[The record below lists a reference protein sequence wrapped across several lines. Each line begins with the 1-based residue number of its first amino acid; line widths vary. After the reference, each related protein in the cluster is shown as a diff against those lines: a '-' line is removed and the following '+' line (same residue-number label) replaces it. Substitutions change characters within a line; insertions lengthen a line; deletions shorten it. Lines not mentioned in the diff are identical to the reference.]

1 MRIFFF
7 FTFILILNGC
17 TTIEVAK
24 GVSKVS
30 SSIETSVKKMAGK
43 EEKEEEIKEKEE
55 ESINE
60 NISLEEKVSAAK
72 KEKEVVEVEK
82 TRQKKVIK
90 KQKEVIKINFVGKT
104 INEIYMRLGDPNL
117 FRLDGNTQTM
127 RFDSDTCRLFLFF
140 NSTIPMPQVNYFEM
154 RDEKG
159 NLIKEKV
166 NIENCYKKFDLS

>member
-17 TTIEVAK
+17 ATIEVAK

-30 SSIETSVKKMAGK
+30 SSIETSVKKIAGK
-43 EEKEEEIKEKEE
+43 EEKIKEKEE

-72 KEKEVVEVEK
+72 KEKEIVEVEK
-82 TRQKKVIK
+82 TRQKKVVR

-140 NSTIPMPQVNYFEM
+140 NSAIPMPQVNYFEM

-166 NIENCYKKFDLS
+166 DIENCYKKFDLS

>member
-30 SSIETSVKKMAGK
+30 SSIETSVKKISGK
-43 EEKEEEIKEKEE
+43 EEKKEEIKEKEE

>member
-17 TTIEVAK
+17 ATIEVAK

-30 SSIETSVKKMAGK
+30 SSIETSVKKIGGK
-43 EEKEEEIKEKEE
+43 NEKEEEIEEKEE

-82 TRQKKVIK
+82 TRQKKVVK

>member
-17 TTIEVAK
+17 ATIEVAK

-30 SSIETSVKKMAGK
+30 SSIETSVKKIAGK
-43 EEKEEEIKEKEE
+43 EEKIKEKEE

-72 KEKEVVEVEK
+72 KEKEIVEVEK
-82 TRQKKVIK
+82 TRQKKVVK

-104 INEIYMRLGDPNL
+104 INEIYMRLGDSNL

-127 RFDSDTCRLFLFF
+127 RYDSNTCRLFLFF
-140 NSTIPMPQVNYFEM
+140 NSTIPSPRVDYFEM

-159 NLIKEKV
+159 NLIKEKE

>member
-17 TTIEVAK
+17 ATIEVAK

-30 SSIETSVKKMAGK
+30 TSIETSVKKIAGK
-43 EEKEEEIKEKEE
+43 GEIKEKEAV
-55 ESINE
+55 STSE

-72 KEKEVVEVEK
+72 KEKEIVEVEK
-82 TRQKKVIK
+82 TRQKKVVK

-104 INEIYMRLGDPNL
+104 INEIYMRLGDPSL
-117 FRLDGNTQTM
+117 FRLDGNSQTM
-127 RFDSDTCRLFLFF
+127 RFDNDTCRLFLFF
-140 NSTIPMPQVNYFEM
+140 NSTIPMPRVDYFEM
-154 RDEKG
+154 RDEQG

>member
-17 TTIEVAK
+17 ATIEVAK

-30 SSIETSVKKMAGK
+30 TSIETSVKKIAGK
-43 EEKEEEIKEKEE
+43 EEKEEKIKEKDEG
-55 ESINE
+55 SISE

-72 KEKEVVEVEK
+72 KEKEIVEVEK

-127 RFDSDTCRLFLFF
+127 RFDIDTCRLFLFF

-154 RDEKG
+154 RDEQG

>member
-17 TTIEVAK
+17 ATIEVAK

-30 SSIETSVKKMAGK
+30 TSIETSVKKIAGK
-43 EEKEEEIKEKEE
+43 EEKKEKIKEKEE

-60 NISLEEKVSAAK
+60 NMSLEEKVSAAK
-72 KEKEVVEVEK
+72 KEKEIVEVEK
-82 TRQKKVIK
+82 KRQKKVVK
-90 KQKEVIKINFVGKT
+90 KQKEVIRINFVGKT

-127 RFDSDTCRLFLFF
+127 RFDNDTCRLFLFF
-140 NSTIPMPQVNYFEM
+140 NSSIPMPQVDYFEM

-159 NLIKEKV
+159 NLIKEKI

>member
-30 SSIETSVKKMAGK
+30 SSIETSVKKISGK
-43 EEKEEEIKEKEE
+43 EEKKEEIKEKEE

-72 KEKEVVEVEK
+72 KEKEIVEVEK
-82 TRQKKVIK
+82 TRQKKVVK

-140 NSTIPMPQVNYFEM
+140 NSSIPMPQVDYFEM

>member
-72 KEKEVVEVEK
+72 KDKEVVEVEK
-82 TRQKKVIK
+82 
-90 KQKEVIKINFVGKT
+90 KQ
-104 INEIYMRLGDPNL
+104 
-117 FRLDGNTQTM
+117 Q
-127 RFDSDTCRLFLFF
+127 
-140 NSTIPMPQVNYFEM
+140 Q
-154 RDEKG
+154 
-159 NLIKEKV
+159 
-166 NIENCYKKFDLS
+166 

>member
-7 FTFILILNGC
+7 FTLILILNGC
-17 TTIEVAK
+17 ATIEVAK

-30 SSIETSVKKMAGK
+30 TSIETSVKKIAGK
-43 EEKEEEIKEKEE
+43 EERKGEIKEKEAV
-55 ESINE
+55 STSE

-72 KEKEVVEVEK
+72 KEKEIVEVEK
-82 TRQKKVIK
+82 TRQKKVVK

-127 RFDSDTCRLFLFF
+127 RFDIDTCRLFLFF

>member
-17 TTIEVAK
+17 ATIEVAK
-24 GVSKVS
+24 EVSKVS
-30 SSIETSVKKMAGK
+30 TSIETSVKKIAGKVEK
-43 EEKEEEIKEKEE
+43 EEKIKEKEE
-55 ESINE
+55 GLLSE
-60 NISLEEKVSAAK
+60 NISLEEKVKAAK
-72 KEKEVVEVEK
+72 KEKEIVEVEK
-82 TRQKKVIK
+82 KQQKKVVK

-104 INEIYMRLGDPNL
+104 INEIYMRLGDSNL

-127 RFDSDTCRLFLFF
+127 RYDSNTCRLFLFF
-140 NSTIPMPQVNYFEM
+140 NSTIPIPRVDYFEM

>member
-60 NISLEEKVSAAK
+60 NISLEEKVRAAK
-72 KEKEVVEVEK
+72 KEKEIVEVEK
-82 TRQKKVIK
+82 TRQKKVVK

-127 RFDSDTCRLFLFF
+127 RFDIDTCRLFLFF

>member
-17 TTIEVAK
+17 ATIEVAK

-30 SSIETSVKKMAGK
+30 TSIETSVKKIAGK
-43 EEKEEEIKEKEE
+43 EEEKEEIKEKEE

-60 NISLEEKVSAAK
+60 NMSLEEKVSAAK
-72 KEKEVVEVEK
+72 KEKEIVEVEK
-82 TRQKKVIK
+82 TRQKKVVK

-127 RFDSDTCRLFLFF
+127 RFDIDTCRLFLFF

>member
-7 FTFILILNGC
+7 LTFILILNGC
-17 TTIEVAK
+17 ATIQVAK

-30 SSIETSVKKMAGK
+30 SSIETSVKKIAGK
-43 EEKEEEIKEKEE
+43 EEKEEKIKEKEE
-55 ESINE
+55 GPISE

-72 KEKEVVEVEK
+72 KEKEIVEIEKKQQIKVV
-82 TRQKKVIK
+82 K

-140 NSTIPMPQVNYFEM
+140 NSTTPMPQVNYFEM

>member
-17 TTIEVAK
+17 ATIEVAK

-30 SSIETSVKKMAGK
+30 TSIETSVKKIAGK
-43 EEKEEEIKEKEE
+43 EEKIKEKEQ
-55 ESINE
+55 ESINK

-72 KEKEVVEVEK
+72 KEKAIVEVEK
-82 TRQKKVIK
+82 TRQKKVVK

-140 NSTIPMPQVNYFEM
+140 NSTIPTPQVNYFEM

-166 NIENCYKKFDLS
+166 NIENCYKKFYLS

>member
-17 TTIEVAK
+17 ATIEVAK

-30 SSIETSVKKMAGK
+30 TSIGTSVKKIAGK
-43 EEKEEEIKEKEE
+43 EEEEIKEKEE
-55 ESINE
+55 ESISE

-72 KEKEVVEVEK
+72 KEKEIVEVEK
-82 TRQKKVIK
+82 TRQKKVVK

-104 INEIYMRLGDPNL
+104 INEIYMRLGDSNL

-127 RFDSDTCRLFLFF
+127 RYDSNTCRLFLFF
-140 NSTIPMPQVNYFEM
+140 NSTIPIPRVDYFEM

>member
-7 FTFILILNGC
+7 FTLILILNGC
-17 TTIEVAK
+17 ATIEVAK

-30 SSIETSVKKMAGK
+30 TSIETSVKKIAGK
-43 EEKEEEIKEKEE
+43 GEIKEKEAV
-55 ESINE
+55 STSE

-72 KEKEVVEVEK
+72 KEKEIVEVEK
-82 TRQKKVIK
+82 TRQKKVVK

-104 INEIYMRLGDPNL
+104 INEIYIRLGDSNL

-140 NSTIPMPQVNYFEM
+140 NSTIPMPRVDYFEM
-154 RDEKG
+154 RDEQG

>member
-7 FTFILILNGC
+7 FTFIFILNGC
-17 TTIEVAK
+17 ATIEVAK

-30 SSIETSVKKMAGK
+30 TSIETSVKKIAGK
-43 EEKEEEIKEKEE
+43 EEKEEKIKEKEE
-55 ESINE
+55 GSISE
-60 NISLEEKVSAAK
+60 NISLEEKVSEAK
-72 KEKEVVEVEK
+72 KEKEIVEVEK
-82 TRQKKVIK
+82 KRQKKVVK
-90 KQKEVIKINFVGKT
+90 KQKEVIQINFVGKT

-140 NSTIPMPQVNYFEM
+140 NSTTPMPQVNYFEM

>member
-30 SSIETSVKKMAGK
+30 SSIETSVKKMAVK

-72 KEKEVVEVEK
+72 KEKEIVEVEK
-82 TRQKKVIK
+82 TRQKKVVK

>member
-30 SSIETSVKKMAGK
+30 SSIETSVKKISGK
-43 EEKEEEIKEKEE
+43 EEKKEEIKEKEE

-72 KEKEVVEVEK
+72 KEKEIVEVEK
-82 TRQKKVIK
+82 TRQKKVVK

-140 NSTIPMPQVNYFEM
+140 NSTIPTPQVNYFEM

>member
-17 TTIEVAK
+17 ATIEVAK

-30 SSIETSVKKMAGK
+30 SSIETSVKKIAGK
-43 EEKEEEIKEKEE
+43 EEKEEKIKEA

-72 KEKEVVEVEK
+72 KEKEIVEVEK
-82 TRQKKVIK
+82 TRQKKVVK

-159 NLIKEKV
+159 KLIKEKV

>member
-30 SSIETSVKKMAGK
+30 SSIETSVKKISGK
-43 EEKEEEIKEKEE
+43 EGKKEEIKEKEE

-72 KEKEVVEVEK
+72 KEKEIVEVEK
-82 TRQKKVIK
+82 TRQKKVVK

-140 NSTIPMPQVNYFEM
+140 NSTIPTPQVNYFEM

>member
-30 SSIETSVKKMAGK
+30 SSIETSVKKISGK
-43 EEKEEEIKEKEE
+43 EEKKEEIKEKEE

-72 KEKEVVEVEK
+72 KEKEIVEVEK
-82 TRQKKVIK
+82 TRQKKVVK

-127 RFDSDTCRLFLFF
+127 RFDSYTCRLFLFF

>member
-17 TTIEVAK
+17 ATIEVAK

-30 SSIETSVKKMAGK
+30 TSIETSVKKIAGK
-43 EEKEEEIKEKEE
+43 EEKIEEKEVT
-55 ESINE
+55 SINE

-72 KEKEVVEVEK
+72 KEKEIVEVEK
-82 TRQKKVIK
+82 TRQKKVVK

-159 NLIKEKV
+159 KLIKEKV

>member
-17 TTIEVAK
+17 ATIEVAK

-30 SSIETSVKKMAGK
+30 TSIETSVKKIAGK
-43 EEKEEEIKEKEE
+43 EEKEEKIKEE
-55 ESINE
+55 ESKNE
-60 NISLEEKVSAAK
+60 NISLEEKVSVAK
-72 KEKEVVEVEK
+72 KEKEIVEVEK
-82 TRQKKVIK
+82 TRQKKVVK